1 MGASAGTGTSAG
13 PGPIQV
19 PQSTPS
25 HIYRPSYGGLGATP
39 QARGFMSSL
48 LGNVGY
54 GNQRPT
60 FTRPMMQA
68 PQRSYEVAFKPS
80 YQQQP
85 QRMPRQPSNLAE
97 NIRSGNLNYDQYQMM
112 MANPRL
118 YTPFARSVQ
127 QGQTPDTIGY
137 QRPAMQYMT
146 QAQSDAYNRAQA
158 AELGRLLGPA
168 PADPSASDG
177 GG

>member
-1 MGASAGTGTSAG
+1 MGASIGTGSSAG
-13 PGPIQV
+13 PGPIQI
-19 PQSTPS
+19 PRSKPS
-25 HIYRPSYGGLGATP
+25 HIYQSSYGNQGLGATP
-39 QARGFMSSL
+39 QAMQ
-48 LGNVGY
+48 Y
-54 GNQRPT
+54 QMPT
-60 FTRPMMQA
+60 FNRPMMQP
-68 PQRSYEVAFKPS
+68 PQRSYQVQFRPS

-85 QRMPRQPSNLAE
+85 MLRQPPQNLAR
-97 NIRSGNLNYDQYQMM
+97 NIQSGDLNYNQYQMM
-112 MANPRL
+112 MANPAL

-127 QGQTPDTIGY
+127 QGQIPETIGY